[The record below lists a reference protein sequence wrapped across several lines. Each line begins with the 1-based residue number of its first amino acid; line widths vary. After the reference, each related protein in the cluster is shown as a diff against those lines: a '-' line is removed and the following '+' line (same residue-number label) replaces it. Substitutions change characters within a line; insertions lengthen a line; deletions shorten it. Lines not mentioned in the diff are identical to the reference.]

1 MKMTK
6 TQIESLVRRVVLGL
20 ESKKLVQFNK
30 GKDQILTKAKE
41 ILESDY
47 LKEAKLEEE
56 VNKRLDQLEQE
67 QTDQFERHKMFKM
80 MKKKMAEEQGIVL

>member
-80 MKKKMAEEQGIVL
+80 MKKKMAEEQGIIL